1 MAVIKK
7 TTGPISSSLGLD
19 NIRVVA
25 LNNTSVSRKVRITL
39 LNLTRNPRRTVWDRT
54 YTLKPN
60 SSVTVDTPAANIEK
74 WEVQSQ
80 TDSKNVRLW
89 VGGRDDAGMNLGGN
103 VVLNA
108 QMKLL

>member
-7 TTGPISSSLGLD
+7 TTGPVSSSLGLD

-25 LNNTSVSRKVRITL
+25 LNNTSASRKVRITL
-39 LNLTRNPRRTVWDRT
+39 LNISRNPRRTVWDRT

-80 TDSKNVRLW
+80 TDSKNIRLW
-89 VGGRDDAGMNLGGN
+89 VGGRDAAGMNLGGN